1 METYGT
7 FSGLQAHAG
16 TKLAGTFRRATK
28 FAPSSCQILYSQSN
42 VGAVRYGCVVKAL
55 VTYVQTVEQAY
66 AAKRSLYRGMRLP
79 EYHVTENY
87 VVGRIVT
94 WHAFASTTTDRQ
106 LAESYARQDCDRGLF
121 GSEGVPVLFVIQTAA
136 GRGAAL
142 PGNAACP
149 ELPEL
154 LLTPFMHFEVTS
166 VTVERHSL
174 WVPGPQ
180 KCTRPTRA
188 SQAWH
193 ICKLMH
199 LKDASVKVFPRCQHG
214 LFTVSLVASG
224 FFSQLAT
231 SRVVCGH

>member
-1 METYGT
+1 M
-7 FSGLQAHAG
+7 
-16 TKLAGTFRRATK
+16 RAQSWPAL
-28 FAPSSCQILYSQSN
+28 FAE
-42 VGAVRYGCVVKAL
+42 YGCVVKAL

-174 WVPGPQ
+174 WVIKLQVVKLPRSWVETSPHRLVLLHPGSMPWPWSSPAREVLCELEEDSDEMVRQ
-180 KCTRPTRA
+180 KLDPPGALLLA
-188 SQAWH
+188 SMVAAINALL
-193 ICKLMH
+193 ICLYF
-199 LKDASVKVFPRCQHG
+199 A
-214 LFTVSLVASG
+214 G
-224 FFSQLAT
+224 FDLDDFAIVYTQS
-231 SRVVCGH
+231 S